1 MKFNERLKKLRT
13 DRSLSH
19 EDIAELLG
27 MRRQSYAY
35 LESKVDDKKA
45 ETIIKL
51 ASFYNVSTD
60 YLLGVSDFPQPFS
73 NEEQKLLNDIVD
85 DDLKEW
91 ITTELNNFSKE
102 DLQKLRV
109 LWDLMNK

>member
-1 MKFNERLKKLRT
+1 MKFNDRLKKMRT

-19 EDIAELLG
+19 EDLAELLG

-35 LESKVDDKKA
+35 LESKVEDKKA
-45 ETIIKL
+45 ETILKL

-60 YLLGVSDFPQPFS
+60 YLLGVSDFPKPFS
-73 NEEQKLLNDIVD
+73 NDEQKFLDEIIN

-91 ITTELNNFSKE
+91 FTNELNNLSIK
-102 DLQKLRV
+102 DLQKLRG
-109 LWDLMNK
+109 LWELMNK